1 MSLRQQC
8 LPIPIGRKR
17 PVSPSEEIQEEAE
30 SIDALASMDAST
42 YLASVRDQAS
52 RMPNVF
58 VASTSAQIQTTHNNL
73 NTDAIDGSVASL
85 NYLLSDRLKIH
96 PPPSSAH
103 VPHNLSSWVRQTLNN
118 FSILRVYLHQSYLVL
133 RECERVKVPKS
144 KDRYAWH
151 VFCVGKAEA
160 MGNAFDNYDHSDEE
174 DDDEDEEEDN
184 SVLIQDAESE
194 YHVPM
199 TGFDP
204 NTKLISQ
211 FDDILV
217 RRVISHHLHYIKE
230 GYDISFTRGR
240 WLYGLLGRL
249 QKPLHRDEASL
260 LMDLLRELCMIRK
273 RSNGGEESLK
283 IVNTLIVIIG
293 VYFEQ
298 CCNIDVLMKPLKI
311 DE

>member
-8 LPIPIGRKR
+8 LPIPVGRKR
-17 PVSPSEEIQEEAE
+17 PISPSEEIQEAE
-30 SIDALASMDAST
+30 SSIDALASMDANA

-58 VASTSAQIQTTHNNL
+58 VASSSAQIQTTQNNV
-73 NTDAIDGSVASL
+73 NADAIDGSVASL

-118 FSILRVYLHQSYLVL
+118 FSILRIYLHQCYLVL
-133 RECERVKVPKS
+133 RESERVKVPRS

-160 MGNAFDNYDHSDEE
+160 MGNAFDNYDHTDDEE
-174 DDDEDEEEDN
+174 DEKEEI
-184 SVLIQDAESE
+184 STSSQDAESE
-194 YHVPM
+194 YNVPK

-217 RRVISHHLHYIKE
+217 RRVLSHHLHYIKE
-230 GYDISFTRGR
+230 GYDISFNRGS

-283 IVNTLIVIIG
+283 MVNTLIVIIG
-293 VYFEQ
+293 IYFEQ
-298 CCNIDVLMKPLKI
+298 YCNIDVLMKPST
-311 DE
+311 ES